1 MSFNARIPKPYD
13 QLPDKDKEK
22 IRAFVRQV
30 ALEAAEVEIQRIA
43 RIMLDIYMKMACV
56 MLHDM
61 PDGWGEKRLRMF
73 LGNHKRVFARQF
85 KLVERD
91 EQLKYLNGRMAKIF
105 KKDGFPQDFVD
116 EILGKVE
123 VKGE

>member
-1 MSFNARIPKPYD
+1 MSLNARVPKSYKQLSYKD
-13 QLPDKDKEK
+13 QQDLKKFTQD
-22 IRAFVRQV
+22 V
-30 ALEAAEVEIQRIA
+30 ALEAAEKMLERDA
-43 RIMLDIYMKMACV
+43 RIMLDIYMKMVCV

-85 KLVERD
+85 KLVERG
-91 EQLKYLNGRMAKIF
+91 EQLKYLNGRMAEIF

-116 EILGKVE
+116 EMLGE
-123 VKGE
+123 VKVSVE

>member
-1 MSFNARIPKPYD
+1 MSLNARVPKPYD

-22 IRAFVRQV
+22 IRAFIRQV

-56 MLHDM
+56 MLHD
-61 PDGWGEKRLRMF
+61 GFGFGKKRLRMF
-73 LGNHKRVFARQF
+73 LAGHKRVFARQF
-85 KLVERD
+85 KLVERG
-91 EQLKYLNGRMAKIF
+91 EQLKYLNGRMTEIF

-116 EILGKVE
+116 DLLGE
-123 VKGE
+123 VKVSVE

>member
-1 MSFNARIPKPYD
+1 MKVKIPKAYKQLHYD
-13 QLPDKDKEK
+13 DQQDLKKFTQD
-22 IRAFVRQV
+22 V
-30 ALEAAEVEIQRIA
+30 ALEAAQKMLERDA
-43 RIMLDIYMKMACV
+43 RIMLDIYMKMVCV

-85 KLVERD
+85 KLVERG
-91 EQLKYLNGRMAKIF
+91 EQLKYLNGRMAEIF

-116 EILGKVE
+116 EMLGE
-123 VKGE
+123 VKVSVE

>member
-1 MSFNARIPKPYD
+1 MSLNARVPKPYD

-43 RIMLDIYMKMACV
+43 RIMLDIYMKMVCV
-56 MLHDM
+56 MLHD
-61 PDGWGEKRLRMF
+61 GFRFGEKRLRIF
-73 LGNHKRVFARQF
+73 LAGHKRVFARQF
-85 KLVERD
+85 KLVERGK
-91 EQLKYLNGRMAKIF
+91 QLKYLNGRMAQIF
-105 KKDGFPQDFVD
+105 RKDGFPQDFVD

>member
-1 MSFNARIPKPYD
+1 MKVRIPKAYKQLHYD
-13 QLPDKDKEK
+13 DQQDLKKFTQD
-22 IRAFVRQV
+22 V
-30 ALEAAEVEIQRIA
+30 ALEAAEKMLERDA
-43 RIMLDIYMKMACV
+43 RIMLDIYMKMVCV

-85 KLVERD
+85 KLVERG
-91 EQLKYLNGRMAKIF
+91 EQLKYLNGRMAEIF

-116 EILGKVE
+116 EMLGKVE
-123 VKGE
+123 VKVE

>member
-73 LGNHKRVFARQF
+73 LGNHKRVSQGNSSLSRETNSSSTSTGVWRRYLRRTDSRRISLTRY
-85 KLVERD
+85 LVRW
-91 EQLKYLNGRMAKIF
+91 R
-105 KKDGFPQDFVD
+105 
-116 EILGKVE
+116 
-123 VKGE
+123 